1 MAGYQFIRVE
11 AYARVGSRQERSA
24 TKKKPARI
32 EVKWSA
38 SEIAAEAD
46 RQPEASKHV
55 EAPKPP
61 NYILGG
67 PVSAVVAEA
76 EAWAAPQKD
85 ALGRSMR
92 KDAAVMLAGVVTFPG
107 PRIEDWP
114 SFRDDSITWLRAK
127 YGDRLRCIVEH
138 LDEAHPHLH
147 FYVVPAPGESF
158 DRIHEGR
165 QAAAEAKARGC
176 RKGEQNAAYQE
187 AMEGLQDTFWADV
200 AQKHGLARI
209 GPGRSRMTRREW
221 AAMQRTAEKVAEL
234 RQSAEA
240 LPGVIEHR
248 DDLRAQV
255 NRLRELRRRDAQ
267 DLGVIEMLKAEVPEV
282 YADVVAMVEERL
294 AQRAAQDA
302 ARLLQDTEPDQ
313 SPEPPAPAR

>member
-1 MAGYQFIRVE
+1 MAGYQFIRIE
-11 AYARVGSRQERSA
+11 SYARVGSRQERSA
-24 TKKKPARI
+24 TRKKPARI
-32 EVKWSA
+32 EAKWSA
-38 SEIAAEAD
+38 SDIAAEAD
-46 RQPEASKHV
+46 RQPGACDHV
-55 EAPKPP
+55 EVPRPP
-61 NYILGG
+61 IYHLGG
-67 PVSAVVAEA
+67 PVSAVVAAA
-76 EAWAAPQKD
+76 EAWAATQRDPR
-85 ALGRSMR
+85 GRKLRCDSP
-92 KDAAVMLAGVVTFPG
+92 VMLAGVVSLPG
-107 PRIEDWP
+107 DRLADWP
-114 SFRDDSITWLRAK
+114 AYRDSTIAWLRAK

-147 FYVVPAPGESF
+147 FYAVPLPGESF
-158 DRIHEGR
+158 DCLHEGR
-165 QAAAEAKARGC
+165 QAAALAKATGAL
-176 RKGEQNAAYQE
+176 KGGQNTAYRQ
-187 AMEGLQDTFWADV
+187 AMQRFQDEFAQDV
-200 AQKHGLARI
+200 AELHGLARI
-209 GPGRSRMTRREW
+209 GPGRSRLTRQEW
-221 AAMQRTAEKVAEL
+221 KTLQAASERVTEL
-234 RQSAEA
+234 RQKAEA